1 MTAWHRLDD
10 ELDAWRAAG
19 RQPTLWCRDD
29 DACRDTPAL
38 RQLLAIAAAQDVP
51 VALASIPASLAP
63 DLVDVVMRSPRATV
77 IQHGYA
83 HANHALPLERKRELG
98 THRPL
103 SLTLDELQFGQGM
116 LRRGF
121 GGRFAAV
128 LVPPW
133 NRIAVEVIERLP
145 GIGFLGLSTL
155 GPRGAIHPVPS
166 LVQCN
171 THVDLIAWRS
181 NRAFVGTDAAIECLL
196 LHLRARRNESVDA
209 IEPTGILTHHL
220 DMDAAGWRFMPD
232 LLERTRKG
240 GALWL
245 DVQAVFAAS
254 ATATTTFGR
263 ST

>member
-1 MTAWHRLDD
+1 MTVWHRLDD

-19 RQPTLWCRDD
+19 RQPTIWCRDD

-38 RQLLAIAAAQDVP
+38 RQLLAVAAAQDMP

-63 DLVDVVMRSPRATV
+63 SLVDVVMRSRFTTV
-77 IQHGYA
+77 VQHGYA
-83 HANHALPLERKRELG
+83 HANHAPPGERNRELG

-103 SLTLDELQFGQGM
+103 SVTLGELELGQDI
-116 LRRGF
+116 LRQGF
-121 GGRFAAV
+121 GGRFSAV

-133 NRIAVEVIERLP
+133 NRIDADVIERLP

-155 GPRGAIHPVPS
+155 GPRGTTHPVPG

-171 THVDLIAWRS
+171 THVDLVAWRRD
-181 NRAFVGTDAAIECLL
+181 RAFIGVEAAIESLL
-196 LHLRARRNESVDA
+196 SHLSARRSGSADA
-209 IEPTGILTHHL
+209 SEPTGILTHHL
-220 DMDAAGWRFMPD
+220 DMDAPGWRFVAD
-232 LLERTRKG
+232 LVERTRQR

-245 DVQAVFAAS
+245 DVDAAFS
-254 ATATTTFGR
+254 ATVMVTSGR